1 MINYLPICIILAIL
15 GTLLV
20 NPAIYY
26 HLYKKRK
33 EYLEEVNKKKDK
45 GIEVK
50 RSYYRIICGR
60 NSGIGLVIGQA
71 LVFIVLFIIAYLTLY
86 LVMASVIS
94 WSTILAYLWIP
105 AIAQFFNCVY
115 FSEEFSSLETE
126 VEENVVKA
134 GTVIVIAFFAIPIV
148 IACHKGI
155 YNYINPYDTITFMEE
170 KYSEI
175 PSVNETTM
183 LKEANLAAGSS
194 LKEPVYRNGN
204 WIYPIANDSSHVES
218 SGYLIVD
225 SANGNISFVHK
236 DIEYSPWMA
245 SRKNTDLLARRKVP
259 SKVLFGD
266 CIFEIE
272 PETGDV
278 YFCKFYGDYAC
289 FRAGRK
295 VEGAILINATTGEG
309 ECYPI
314 DKIPDWVTGISF

>member
-33 EYLEEVNKKKDK
+33 DYLKAVKEKKDK

-50 RSYYRIICGR
+50 RSHYSIISNCG
-60 NSGIGLVIGQA
+60 SIIPLIVGQVIIFI
-71 LVFIVLFIIAYLTLY
+71 LVFIFAYLMLY
-86 LVMASVIS
+86 FVMVSVIS

-105 AIAQFFNCVY
+105 AIIQCLNCIWFNEG
-115 FSEEFSSLETE
+115 STSLSYE
-126 VEENVVKA
+126 VEESVVKA
-134 GTVIVIAFFAIPIV
+134 GTVITIAFFAIPIM
-148 IACHKGI
+148 IECHKGI

-170 KYSEI
+170 RYSEI
-175 PSVNETTM
+175 PSVNETTI

-204 WIYPIANDSSHVES
+204 WIYPIENESSHVES

-225 SANGNISFVHK
+225 SANGNISFVPK

-245 SRKNTDLLARRKVP
+245 SRKNTDLLARKKVP
-259 SKVLFGD
+259 PKVLFGD

-295 VEGAILINATTGEG
+295 VEGAILINATTGES
-309 ECYPI
+309 ECYTM
-314 DKIPDWVTGISF
+314 DEIPDWVTGISF